1 VVRGRAVHAAALATT
16 GGRSGPIESR
26 ARLAAQI
33 RALVEQYFAAAPPP
47 PAPGEPRLPLHVP
60 SYGADEVNEAIDSLL
75 STRVTMGE
83 KVRRFEKLWAEYLG
97 VAEAV
102 MVNSGSSANLI
113 AVSAL
118 VNPAFPRP
126 LSAGDE
132 VIVPA
137 VAWST
142 TYFPLV
148 NAGLVPVLVDVD
160 LDTFTID
167 PEAAARAIGPRT
179 RAMLPVHLLG
189 NACDMRALGALADRH
204 GLVMI
209 EDSCEAH
216 GARFEGK
223 AVGTFGAMGMFSFY
237 FSHHI
242 STIEGGMVVTDDGA
256 LADLAR
262 MLRAH
267 GWIRDVKKRPT
278 VADAPIDERF
288 LFVNLGYNLRP
299 TELQGAFGIHQMPKL
314 EPYIKIRRD
323 NVEHWNAALRRHARW
338 LRECPGRD
346 TAGSR
351 SVWFGYPITVRPEAP
366 FTRDALVEFLE
377 GRGIGTRPIMAGNF
391 RDQPAIRLFPH
402 RVAGSL
408 ERAEHVMRQ
417 SFFIG
422 NHHAISDADRAYVV
436 TCVDEFM
443 ARWA

>member
-1 VVRGRAVHAAALATT
+1 MD
-16 GGRSGPIESR
+16 
-26 ARLAAQI
+26 
-33 RALVEQYFAAAPPP
+33 QYFATPAPP

-60 SYGADEVNEAIDSLL
+60 SYGADEVNEALDSLL
-75 STRVTMGE
+75 STRVTMGD
-83 KVRRFEKLWAEYLG
+83 KVRRFERLWAEYLG

-102 MVNSGSSANLI
+102 MVNSGSSANLV
-113 AVSAL
+113 AVSVL

-126 LSAGDE
+126 LAAGDE

-160 LDTFTID
+160 LDTFTLD
-167 PEAAARAIGPRT
+167 VEAAARAVGPRT
-179 RAMLPVHLLG
+179 RALLPVHLLG
-189 NACDMRALGALADRH
+189 NACDMRALGALAERH
-204 GLVMI
+204 GLVVI

-223 AVGTFGAMGMFSFY
+223 PVGTFGAMGTFSFY

-242 STIEGGMVVTDDGA
+242 STIEGGMVVTDDPG

-267 GWIRDVKKRPT
+267 GWIRDVKQRPPAGAT
-278 VADAPIDERF
+278 PIDERF

-299 TELQGAFGIHQMPKL
+299 TELQGAFGIHQMPRL

-323 NVEHWNAALRRHARW
+323 NVEYWNAALRRHARW
-338 LRECPGRD
+338 LRPCPGRD
-346 TAGSR
+346 GAGSR
-351 SVWFGYPITVRPEAP
+351 SVWFGYPISVRAEAP
-366 FTRDALVEFLE
+366 FSRDELVAFLE
-377 GRGIGTRPIMAGNF
+377 ARGIGTRPIMAGNF

-402 RVAGSL
+402 RIAGSL
-408 ERAEHVMRQ
+408 ERAEQVMRQ

-436 TCVDEFM
+436 TCIDDFM
-443 ARWA
+443 ARHA

>member
-1 VVRGRAVHAAALATT
+1 VVRGRALHAAALAPA

-26 ARLAAQI
+26 AALAARI
-33 RALVEQYFAAAPPP
+33 RTLVEQYFATAAAAPPSDDV
-47 PAPGEPRLPLHVP
+47 RLPLHVP

-75 STRVTMGE
+75 STRVTMGD
-83 KVRRFEKLWAEYLG
+83 KVRRFEQLWAEYLG

-118 VNPAFPRP
+118 VNSAFPRP
-126 LSAGDE
+126 LVPGDE

-148 NAGLVPVLVDVD
+148 NVGLVPVLVDVD

-179 RAMLPVHLLG
+179 RALLPVHLLG
-189 NACDMRALGALADRH
+189 NACDMRALGALSERH
-204 GLVMI
+204 GLVVI

-223 AVGTFGAMGMFSFY
+223 PVGTFGTMGMFSFY

-242 STIEGGMVVTDDGA
+242 STIEGGMVVTDDPA

-267 GWIRDVKKRPT
+267 GWIRDVKRRPSI
-278 VADAPIDERF
+278 AEAPIDERF

-299 TELQGAFGIHQMPKL
+299 TELQGAFGIHQMPRL
-314 EPYIKIRRD
+314 EPYIKLRRD
-323 NVEHWNAALRRHARW
+323 NVEYWNAALRRHARW
-338 LRECPGRD
+338 LRECRGRD
-346 TAGSR
+346 SAGSR
-351 SVWFGYPITVRPEAP
+351 SVWFGYPISVRPEAP
-366 FTRDALVEFLE
+366 FSRDELVRFLE
-377 GRGIGTRPIMAGNF
+377 KRGIATRPIMAGNF

-402 RVAGSL
+402 RIAGSL
-408 ERAEHVMRQ
+408 ERAELVMRQ

-422 NHHAISDADRAYVV
+422 NHHAITEPDRAYVV
-436 TCVDEFM
+436 TCLDEFM
-443 ARWA
+443 TKWA

>member
-1 VVRGRAVHAAALATT
+1 M
-16 GGRSGPIESR
+16 
-26 ARLAAQI
+26 
-33 RALVEQYFAAAPPP
+33 
-47 PAPGEPRLPLHVP
+47 P

-75 STRVTMGE
+75 STRVTMGD
-83 KVRRFEKLWAEYLG
+83 KVRRFERLWAEYLG

-102 MVNSGSSANLI
+102 MVNSGSSANLV

-118 VNPAFPRP
+118 VNPGFPRP
-126 LSAGDE
+126 LAPGDE

-167 PEAAARAIGPRT
+167 PEAAARAVGPRT
-179 RAMLPVHLLG
+179 RAMLIVHLLG
-189 NACDMRALGALADRH
+189 NACDMRALGGLAERH
-204 GLVMI
+204 GLVVI
-209 EDSCEAH
+209 EDACEAH
-216 GARFEGK
+216 GAHFEGK
-223 AVGTFGAMGMFSFY
+223 PVGTFGAFGTFSFY

-242 STIEGGMVVTDDGA
+242 STIEGGMVVTDDA
-256 LADLAR
+256 DLADLAR

-267 GWIRDVKKRPT
+267 GWIRDVKRRPSPES
-278 VADAPIDERF
+278 APIDERF

-299 TELQGAFGIHQMPKL
+299 TELQGAFGLHQMAKL
-314 EPYIKIRRD
+314 EPYIKMRRD
-323 NVEHWNAALRRHARW
+323 NVEYWNAALRRHGRW

-366 FTRDALVEFLE
+366 FSREALVEFLE
-377 GRGIGTRPIMAGNF
+377 ARGIATRPIMAGNF

-402 RVAGSL
+402 RIAGSL

-436 TCVDEFM
+436 ACLDEFM

>member
-1 VVRGRAVHAAALATT
+1 
-16 GGRSGPIESR
+16 
-26 ARLAAQI
+26 
-33 RALVEQYFAAAPPP
+33 
-47 PAPGEPRLPLHVP
+47 
-60 SYGADEVNEAIDSLL
+60 
-75 STRVTMGE
+75 
-83 KVRRFEKLWAEYLG
+83 
-97 VAEAV
+97 
-102 MVNSGSSANLI
+102 
-113 AVSAL
+113 
-118 VNPAFPRP
+118 
-126 LSAGDE
+126 

-160 LDTFTID
+160 LDTFTMD
-167 PEAAARAIGPRT
+167 PAAAARAIGPRT

-204 GLVMI
+204 GLVVI

-223 AVGTFGAMGMFSFY
+223 PVGTFGAMGTFSFY

-242 STIEGGMVVTDDGA
+242 STIEGGMLVTDDPV

-262 MLRAH
+262 TLRAH
-267 GWIRDVKKRPT
+267 GWIRDVKRRPT
-278 VADAPIDERF
+278 ITDAPIDERF
-288 LFVNLGYNLRP
+288 LFVNIGYNLRP

-323 NVEHWNAALRRHARW
+323 NVEHWNAALRRHTRW

-351 SVWFGYPITVRPEAP
+351 SVWFGYPISVRPQAP
-366 FTRDALVEFLE
+366 FSRDELVGFLE
-377 GRGIGTRPIMAGNF
+377 RKGIATRPIMAGNF
-391 RDQPAIRLFPH
+391 REQPAIRLFPH
-402 RVAGSL
+402 RIVEPL
-408 ERAEHVMRQ
+408 EHAELVMRQ

-422 NHHAISDADRAYVV
+422 NHHAITERDRAYVV
-436 TCVDEFM
+436 TCIDEFM
-443 ARWA
+443 AKWA